1 MYVYIR
7 EYTKM
12 QHANTDC
19 VLNSSGCTLAA
30 ALTVPILSGTVQV
43 SSNTSQHF
51 NMRTDVNIHTFRN
64 YVQLINTHAH
74 HQDYELY
81 LFVFWFDVSVYCD

>member
-30 ALTVPILSGTVQV
+30 ALTVPNCSGTVQV

-51 NMRTDVNIHTFRN
+51 NMRLPMVYLTFTHFQITYTVPSIH
-64 YVQLINTHAH
+64 VQ
-74 HQDYELY
+74 
-81 LFVFWFDVSVYCD
+81 